1 MDDLLADGE
10 KKLYQAH
17 GANEDMT
24 GLANKSNA
32 PQKVEMKK

>member
-1 MDDLLADGE
+1 MDDLLVDGE

-24 GLANKSNA
+24 GFVNKSKA